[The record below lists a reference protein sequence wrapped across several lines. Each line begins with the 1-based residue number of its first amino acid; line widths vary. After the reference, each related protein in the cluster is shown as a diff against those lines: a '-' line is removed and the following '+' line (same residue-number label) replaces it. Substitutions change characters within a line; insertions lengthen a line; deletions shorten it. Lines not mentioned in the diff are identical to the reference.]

1 MCGIVGIIRWGTLP
15 VSAGEIQRMTDAVA
29 HRGPD
34 GQGTLVRD
42 GVALGHRRLAIIDL
56 EAGAQPLSNEDGT
69 IWVTYNGEIY
79 NFRDLARE
87 LTALGHVFRT
97 HCDTEVIVHAYE
109 EWGDDCV
116 RRFRGMFA
124 FGVADFRRRRVLLAR
139 DHFGIKPLYYRVG
152 SDYLAFASEL
162 SALRAVD
169 DAPPVGCL
177 QSIDYYLRFSY
188 DPTPGTIYRDTLK
201 LSPAHTMV
209 VDFDGRR
216 SEPARYWDLS
226 FSPREGI
233 DDAEWEERAIEVFRE
248 SVEAHLVSDVPFG
261 VFLSGGIDSTLVAGE
276 MSRILDRRVRA
287 FGIGFNEERFSEMQY
302 ARTAADRYGIDL
314 VTEVVDESAAIDIIP
329 DLIAHYGQPFGD
341 SSAIPTWF
349 VSRLARRDVPMVLSG
364 DGGDEA
370 FGGYHSYVQWL
381 ESATIGGSLRRYAP
395 TKQASMAASARA
407 LVRATKRYLENAG
420 SYRVDEWQRQI
431 TLIGGR
437 SRDDLWRAEHRESA
451 VGADRAYAGSL
462 EKAESFDRLAYAQYL
477 DFKTY
482 LPNDILT
489 KVDVASMYHGLEVRT
504 PLIDLR
510 VVELAASLPMRQRVR
525 RNGDGG
531 LVAKSLPKRVLER
544 TFGREFT
551 HRHKMGFGM
560 PRAVW
565 FLPGERG
572 RAMLESVLLDGGS
585 RLREL
590 FEPAAIERNL
600 ALHSE
605 SFDNSGP
612 LWLLLVLGLWLEAN
626 PDVRFG

>member
-1 MCGIVGIIRWGTLP
+1 MCGIVGIVRWGATP
-15 VSAGEIQRMTDAVA
+15 VTDGEIQRMTDAVA

-56 EAGAQPLSNEDGT
+56 EAGAQPLSNEDGNV
-69 IWVTYNGEIY
+69 WVTYNGEIY
-79 NFRDLARE
+79 NYRELARE
-87 LTALGHVFRT
+87 LAGLGHIFRT

-116 RRFRGMFA
+116 KRFRGMFA
-124 FGVADFRRRRVLLAR
+124 FAIADFRRRRVLLAR
-139 DHFGIKPLYYRVG
+139 DHFGIKPLYYRIG

-162 SALRAVD
+162 SAIRAVD
-169 DAPPVGCL
+169 DIAPVGSL
-177 QSIDYYLRFSY
+177 QSIEYYLRFSY

-201 LSPAHTMV
+201 LSPASTMV
-209 VDFDGRR
+209 VELDGRR
-216 SEPARYWDLS
+216 HEPVSYWDLS
-226 FSPREGI
+226 FAPREGLS
-233 DDAEWEERAIEVFRE
+233 DAEWEEQAIATFSE

-287 FGIGFNEERFSEMQY
+287 YGIGFNEERFSEMQY
-302 ARTAADRYGIDL
+302 ARAAADRYGIDL
-314 VTEVVDESAAIDIIP
+314 VTEVVDEDAAIEIIP

-381 ESATIGGSLRRYAP
+381 ESATLGGSMRRYAP
-395 TKQASMAASARA
+395 MKQASMGASARA
-407 LVRATKRYLENAG
+407 LVRATRRYLENAR

-437 SRDDLWRAEHRESA
+437 GRQDLWRKELRGITGGE
-451 VGADRAYAGSL
+451 DRAYAGAL
-462 EKAESFDRLAYAQYL
+462 ENAETFDRLAYAQYL
-477 DFKTY
+477 DFRTY

-510 VVELAASLPMRQRVR
+510 VVELAASLPMKQRVR
-525 RNGDGG
+525 RNGDGS

-544 TFGREFT
+544 TFPREFT

-565 FLPGERG
+565 FLPGGRG
-572 RAMLESVLLDGGS
+572 RAMLDSVLLDRAS

-590 FEPAAIERNL
+590 FDRSAIEMNL
-600 ALHSE
+600 ALHTE
-605 SFDNSGP
+605 AFDNSGP

-626 PDVRFG
+626 PDVGFG